1 MGFKGSNNMI
11 KRNLLVM
18 GLAVLLSACGFQL
31 RGTGTTE
38 LAIKELDLSARDA
51 YGDTVKML
59 RQTLENSGV
68 KVYSGAP
75 YKLVLASEQQS
86 QRSLSYAGAG
96 RSAEYELTN
105 VLSYEIRGNNG
116 LSLLDD
122 KLQVQKVY
130 LHDGN
135 NITGSD
141 QESVEVRGEMRRELV
156 QRMMLRLQQ
165 LSPAQLDQ
173 LQQTADARAKAEAE
187 ALEAARKAEAET
199 PQQSPLQI
207 PAQ

>member
-1 MGFKGSNNMI
+1 MM

-18 GLAVLLSACGFQL
+18 CLTVLLSACGFQL

-38 LAIKELDLSARDA
+38 LAIKELDLSARNA
-51 YGDTVKML
+51 YGDTVKLL

-68 KVYSGAP
+68 KVYAGAP
-75 YKLVLASEQQS
+75 YKLVLVNEQES

-96 RSAEYELTN
+96 RSAEYQLTN
-105 VLSYEIRGNNG
+105 ELSYEIRGQNN

-141 QESVEVRGEMRRELV
+141 QESIEARGEMRRDLV

-165 LSPAQLDQ
+165 LNPTQLAQ
-173 LQQTADARAKAEAE
+173 LQQTADARAKAEAD

-199 PQQSPLQI
+199 PQQSPMQI
-207 PAQ
+207 PAE

>member
-1 MGFKGSNNMI
+1 MGFKGSNKMI

-51 YGDTVKML
+51 YGDTVKLL

>member
-1 MGFKGSNNMI
+1 MI

-38 LAIKELDLSARDA
+38 LAITELDLSARDA
-51 YGDTVKML
+51 YGETVKML
-59 RQTLENSGV
+59 RDSLENSGV
-68 KVYSGAP
+68 KVYNGAP
-75 YKLVLASEQQS
+75 YKLVLTSEQQS

-96 RSAEYELTN
+96 RSAEYELNN
-105 VLSYEIRGNNG
+105 VLSYEIRGQNN
-116 LSLLDD
+116 LVLLDD

-141 QESVEVRGEMRRELV
+141 QESSEVRVEMRRDLV

-199 PQQSPLQI
+199 PQQSPMQI
-207 PAQ
+207 PSE

>member
-1 MGFKGSNNMI
+1 MI

-38 LAIKELDLSARDA
+38 LAITELDLSARDA

-59 RQTLENSGV
+59 RDTLENSGV
-68 KVYSGAP
+68 KVYNGAP
-75 YKLVLASEQQS
+75 YKLVLTSEQQS

-96 RSAEYELTN
+96 RSAEYELNN
-105 VLSYEIRGNNG
+105 VLNYEIRGQNN
-116 LSLLDD
+116 LVLLDD

-141 QESVEVRGEMRRELV
+141 QESSEVRGEMRRDLV

-165 LSPAQLDQ
+165 LTPAQLDQ
-173 LQQTADARAKAEAE
+173 LQQTADARAKAEAD

-199 PQQSPLQI
+199 PQQSPMQI
-207 PAQ
+207 PSE